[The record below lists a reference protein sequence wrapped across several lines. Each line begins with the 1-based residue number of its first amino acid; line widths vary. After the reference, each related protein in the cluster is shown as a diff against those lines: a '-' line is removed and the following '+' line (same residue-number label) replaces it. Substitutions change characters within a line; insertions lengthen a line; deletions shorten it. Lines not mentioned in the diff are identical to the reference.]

1 MRQNPGSLGLTGIPL
16 TAANNLNTSNRF
28 DVLQT
33 DLLKDGVLQSRLRTN
48 FRSWHSNIVLPERVE
63 TSKGTNPLE
72 ERIGYHSYDDKGNPL
87 QVSKKD
93 GTQIVYIWG
102 YNKTL
107 PVAKI
112 ENVTYSQI
120 TSSVFGIQAASNQ
133 DNDRTTDTVATNGVI
148 TYQGQEGALR
158 NALKNLRNSLPT
170 NALMTSFTY
179 DPLIG
184 TTSITDPRGRTIY
197 YIYDSFN
204 RLKYVKDHEGK
215 VLSKTEYIYKN

>member
-1 MRQNPGSLGLTGIPL
+1 MEW
-16 TAANNLNTSNRF
+16 SNWRNSKIF
-28 DVLQT
+28 WKFIKEKYGKPC
-33 DLLKDGVLQSRLRTN
+33 LKKD
-48 FRSWHSNIVLPERVE
+48 FVLPERVE

-215 VLSKTEYIYKN
+215 VLSKTE